1 MVTVLDAASKA
12 RCVEIK
18 SVNSS
23 VKSTFD
29 SSSEPLETLVEGK
42 ISTAVPRF
50 GSPLFGDTVK
60 KQTGAMAAALAGN
73 NEKAV
78 EWDGK
83 SKEMIDANEK
93 KVTNNK
99 DLADFAHDN
108 QLKK

>member
-1 MVTVLDAASKA
+1 MSAFFQGFAGTIRRIATDGGAL
-12 RCVEIK
+12 
-18 SVNSS
+18 
-23 VKSTFD
+23 
-29 SSSEPLETLVEGK
+29 LLLVGA
-42 ISTAVPRF
+42 IGVYSMF
-50 GSPLFGDTVK
+50 GETVK

>member
-1 MVTVLDAASKA
+1 MSIKQIARSKRLARGQGMTEYIIIVALIAVAAIGVYSM
-12 RCVEIK
+12 
-18 SVNSS
+18 
-23 VKSTFD
+23 
-29 SSSEPLETLVEGK
+29 
-42 ISTAVPRF
+42 
-50 GSPLFGDTVK
+50 FGDTVK

>member
-1 MVTVLDAASKA
+1 MSIKQIAHSKRLARGQGMTEYIIIVALIAVAAIGVYSM
-12 RCVEIK
+12 
-18 SVNSS
+18 
-23 VKSTFD
+23 
-29 SSSEPLETLVEGK
+29 
-42 ISTAVPRF
+42 
-50 GSPLFGDTVK
+50 FGDTVK